1 MKIVSSDS
9 PPHRFTLG
17 TQVRQELQPER
28 LIPTLTAGAIT
39 GVLLVIYAISMAALI
54 FTGPLAEFISIGI
67 GLTLFTAIGAA
78 ITVALTN
85 SMPGIVI
92 MPQDAPAVILA
103 IMAGAIAAQMPT
115 SSPALLPTV
124 IMTLAVTTGLVGIV
138 YFLLG
143 AFKLGNLIRF
153 IPYPVV
159 GGFLAGT
166 GYLLA
171 QGAFNVMADQFFN
184 LADLPTLLTP
194 MMAVRWLPGCA
205 IGLALVLLLRR
216 YSSVFIL
223 PGIIVGSALAFY
235 LTLWLTQTPINTAQ
249 NLGLLFGDFPKGGL
263 WQPLH
268 WSMLAQVQWAI
279 IFSQV
284 DKIATVVLLSVIALL
299 LNVSGIEL
307 AARQDIDLNRELQS
321 AGMAN
326 VIVGLGGGIV
336 GFHALG
342 LSVLSCAKIN
352 AKSRLV
358 GVLAA
363 SICVVTLL
371 LGDTLVTLFPK
382 PVLGGGALFLGLSF
396 LVEWVYDAW
405 FKLPKTDYG
414 IVILI
419 LFVIATVGFLQGV
432 GLGIAVAIALFLI
445 KASRVNVARHTL
457 SGATHQ
463 SHTARSL
470 PQSRILQEEGEQIYI
485 LDLQGFL
492 FFGTA
497 NTLLN
502 RIQARLNN
510 ATLVPLKYVV
520 LNFQAVN
527 GLDSSAVLSFV
538 RLKQLL
544 QQQEIKLVLTHLSP
558 TIRTQLKRGG
568 CLLPDDQV
576 CQVFPDL
583 DRGLE
588 WCENDLLGV
597 IPLRRARSLPLLMQ
611 LNNFFG
617 DRDQAAEFF
626 GYLDEWDAE
635 AGDVVFQPGQ
645 TAAALYLIEVGQVTV
660 FLSEHQEAR
669 QPGQAHRIQTLG
681 AGHVVGELDFFRHT
695 AHQTSA
701 MVDAPSTLY
710 RLSIE
715 SFERMQQ
722 DHPEVA
728 AAFQSAVIQIMGDRL
743 TYAYKEIADLLRS

>member
-1 MKIVSSDS
+1 M
-9 PPHRFTLG
+9 
-17 TQVRQELQPER
+17 
-28 LIPTLTAGAIT
+28 
-39 GVLLVIYAISMAALI
+39 VIYAISMTALI
-54 FTGPLAEFISIGI
+54 FTGPLSEFIPNGI
-67 GLTLFTAIGAA
+67 GLGLFTAIVVAM
-78 ITVALTN
+78 IVALTN
-85 SMPGIVI
+85 SLPGVVAI
-92 MPQDAPAVILA
+92 PQDSSAILLST
-103 IMAGAIAAQMPT
+103 MASAIAAQLP
-115 SSPALLPTV
+115 SSDPALLPTV
-124 IMTLAVTTGLVGIV
+124 IMALAVTTGVVGVV

-143 AFKLGNLIRF
+143 TFKLGNLIRF

-171 QGAFNVMADQFFN
+171 QGAFNVMTDQFFN
-184 LADLPTLLTP
+184 LADLPALLTP
-194 MMAVRWLPGCA
+194 MMAVRWLPGCT

-216 YSSVFIL
+216 YSSVLIM
-223 PGIIVGSALAFY
+223 PGIIVGSTLAFY
-235 LTLWLTQTPINTAQ
+235 ITLWLTQTPVHKAQ
-249 NLGLLFGDFPKGGL
+249 TIGLLFGSFPAGGL
-263 WQPLH
+263 WHPLH
-268 WSMLAQVQWAI
+268 WSMLTQVHWAL

-307 AARQDIDLNRELQS
+307 ASRQDIDLNRELQAS
-321 AGMAN
+321 GIAN
-326 VIVGLGGGIV
+326 VVVGLGGGIV

-358 GVLAA
+358 GILAA
-363 SICVVTLL
+363 SICLIALL
-371 LGDTLVTLFPK
+371 LGEAVVTLFPK
-382 PVLGGGALFLGLSF
+382 PVLGGIALFLGLSF

-414 IVILI
+414 IVILV
-419 LFVIATVGFLQGV
+419 LLVIATVGFLQGV
-432 GLGIAVAIALFLI
+432 GVGLLVSIALFVI
-445 KASRVNVARHTL
+445 SASRVNVTKHIL

-470 PQSRILQEEGEQIYI
+470 PQARILQEEGEQIHI

-502 RIQARLNN
+502 RIQDRVNDPSQL
-510 ATLVPLKYVV
+510 PLKYVV
-520 LNFQAVN
+520 LNFHSVN

-544 QQQEIKLVLTHLSP
+544 QQQEIKLVLTDLSP
-558 TIRTQLKRGG
+558 IIRTQLKRGG
-568 CLLPDDQV
+568 CLLPDDPV

-588 WCENDLLGV
+588 WSENDLLDV

-611 LNNFFG
+611 LSNFFC
-617 DRDQAAEFF
+617 DRDQAAEFL
-626 GYLDEWDAE
+626 GYLEEWDAE
-635 AGDVVFQPGQ
+635 AGDIVFQQGQ
-645 TAAALYLIEVGQVTV
+645 TAAAIYLIEVGQVTV
-660 FLSEHQEAR
+660 FLGGQQGER
-669 QPGQAHRIQTLG
+669 QQGQTHGIQTLG

-701 MVDAPSTLY
+701 LVDAPSTLY

-715 SFERMQQ
+715 GFERMQQ

-728 AAFQSAVIQIMGDRL
+728 ATFQSAVIQIMGDRL
-743 TYAYKEIADLLRS
+743 THAYEEIADLLRA

>member
-1 MKIVSSDS
+1 MKLSSIDS
-9 PPHRFTLG
+9 QPHRLTLG
-17 TQVRQELQPER
+17 TQILQELQPSR

-54 FTGPLAEFISIGI
+54 FKGPLADFIAIGI
-67 GLTLFTAIGAA
+67 GLALFTAIG
-78 ITVALTN
+78 ISIIVALTN
-85 SMPGIVI
+85 AMPGIVI
-92 MPQDAPAVILA
+92 MPQDSPAIILA
-103 IMAGAIAAQMPT
+103 MMASAIATQLPEA
-115 SSPALLPTV
+115 SPALLPTV
-124 IMTLAVTTGLVGIV
+124 IMMMAVTTGVVGIV
-138 YFLLG
+138 YFVLG
-143 AFKLGNLIRF
+143 TFKLGNLIRF

-171 QGAFNVMADQFFN
+171 QGAFNVMTDQFFN
-184 LADLPTLLTP
+184 LADLPTLFTP
-194 MMAVRWLPGCA
+194 TLLLRWLPGCA

-216 YSSVFIL
+216 YSSVFIM
-223 PGIIVGSALAFY
+223 PGIIVGSTLAFY
-235 LTLWLTQTPINTAQ
+235 IVLGITHTPISQAQ
-249 NLGLLFGDFPKGGL
+249 DLGLLFGAFPEGGL

-268 WSMLAQVQWAI
+268 WSMLTQVNWALI
-279 IFSQV
+279 LGQL
-284 DKIATVVLLSVIALL
+284 DKVATVVLLSVIALL

-307 AARQDIDLNRELQS
+307 ATHRDIDLNRELQS
-321 AGMAN
+321 TGMAN
-326 VIVGLGGGIV
+326 VVVGLGGGII

-342 LSVLSCAKIN
+342 LSVLSCAKIG

-363 SICVVTLL
+363 SICIVTLL

-382 PVLGGGALFLGLSF
+382 PVLGGVALFLGLSF

-432 GLGIAVAIALFLI
+432 GVGLLVAIALFVI
-445 KASRVNVARHTL
+445 SASQVNVTRHTL
-457 SGATHQ
+457 SGSTYQ
-463 SHTARSL
+463 SHAARSRA
-470 PQSRILQEEGEQIYI
+470 QIRVLQEDGAQIYI

-497 NTLLN
+497 NALLN
-502 RIQARLNN
+502 RIQERLK
-510 ATLVPLKYVV
+510 ADHLLPLKYVV
-520 LNFQAVN
+520 LNFQVVS

-544 QQQEIKLVLTHLSP
+544 QQQHIPLVLTHLSP

-568 CLLPDDQV
+568 CLLPDDPV

-597 IPLRRARSLPLLMQ
+597 IPLRRARTLPLLIQ
-611 LNNFFG
+611 LSDLFPEG
-617 DRDQAAEFF
+617 DAAPTFID
-626 GYLDEWDAE
+626 YLDEWDAE
-635 AGDVVFQPGQ
+635 PGEYVYQYGQPADAIHLIEMGEVAVYLDRQPGQ
-645 TAAALYLIEVGQVTV
+645 T
-660 FLSEHQEAR
+660 
-669 QPGQAHRIQTLG
+669 HRIQALG
-681 AGHVVGELDFFRHT
+681 AGNVVGAIDFFRHST
-695 AHQTSA
+695 HQTTA
-701 MVDAPSTLY
+701 IVEAPSTLY
-710 RLSIE
+710 RLSTD
-715 SFERMQQ
+715 SFQRLKH

-728 AAFQSAVIQIMGDRL
+728 AAFQAAVIQILGDRL
-743 TYAYKEIADLLRS
+743 TYAYKQVADLSRS